1 MAWDKISEIEPL
13 LDRIVLQNDH
23 IALWTQRRTALL
35 NDGNDPTDDLGISDR
50 IKSCEKI
57 QQQYAD
63 DITHIDNRGTARVR
77 MLCDYMKT
85 LMAPH
90 VTEDIKRLAKNRMII
105 MGLLPIYR
113 MRRPK
118 QTQIIT
124 EMLGKLPTSGRDYS
138 MFEWHF

>member
-1 MAWDKISEIEPL
+1 MTGDKVSQIEPL
-13 LDRIVLQNDH
+13 LDKIVFQNDH
-23 IALWTQRRTALL
+23 IALWTQRRNALL
-35 NDGNDPTDDLGISDR
+35 NDGNDPSDDLGISGR
-50 IKSCEKI
+50 IKVCENV
-57 QQQYAD
+57 QQKYAEE
-63 DITHIDNRGTARVR
+63 ITHIDNRGTVRVR

-90 VTEDIKRLAKNRMII
+90 VTEDIKRLARNRMII
-105 MGLLPIYR
+105 MGLIPIYR
-113 MRRPK
+113 LHRPK